1 MKRTTEDLVFEM
13 YGDVSYEYYPVGQ
26 YIVAAPG
33 VCGGRPTFKYT
44 RLEVAVV
51 LDLLAAGWTTK
62 HILHEYA
69 QSKLTPEAIAEAMIR
84 LAKEAFVI
92 SSSVVE
98 PSP

>member
-1 MKRTTEDLVFEM
+1 MKHTTKGLVCETH
-13 YGDVSYEYYPVGQ
+13 GDVPYAYYPIGQ

-51 LDLLAAGWTTK
+51 LDLLAAGWTTE

-69 QSKLTPEAIAEAMIR
+69 QSKLTPEAITEAIR
-84 LAKEAFVI
+84 LAKEALVTAT
-92 SSSVVE
+92 SVVQ
-98 PSP
+98 PVQ